1 MRRYSIRP
9 YDDYKSWG
17 DFDTIEEARK
27 ERSKLA
33 LSFFSR
39 SVVIFIYKIM
49 KKSKRLKIGDFIT
62 IGDVTYTLVDGYITC
77 TDCQV
82 YHLCDDGDLSEQLF
96 DCSITHLN
104 KI

>member
-1 MRRYSIRP
+1 MKRYSIRP

-39 SVVIFIYKIM
+39 SVVIIDNTTAREVK
-49 KKSKRLKIGDFIT
+49 
-62 IGDVTYTLVDGYITC
+62 
-77 TDCQV
+77 
-82 YHLCDDGDLSEQLF
+82 
-96 DCSITHLN
+96 
-104 KI
+104 

>member
-1 MRRYSIRP
+1 MKRYSIRP

-39 SVVIFIYKIM
+39 SVVIIVNTTAREVK
-49 KKSKRLKIGDFIT
+49 
-62 IGDVTYTLVDGYITC
+62 
-77 TDCQV
+77 
-82 YHLCDDGDLSEQLF
+82 
-96 DCSITHLN
+96 
-104 KI
+104 